1 MRIIIF
7 DKKSKMETL
16 IIQGKSASKAKL
28 LMKLAKEFDF
38 SAKKLN
44 SKEIEEIGI
53 ALSIEEGINEGL
65 LSESEKKEFL
75 KKLVK

>member
-1 MRIIIF
+1 MRILIF
-7 DKKSKMETL
+7 EKKKEMETL
-16 IIQGKSASKAKL
+16 IIQGNSASKAKL

-44 SKEIEEIGI
+44 SEEIEDLGL

>member
-1 MRIIIF
+1 
-7 DKKSKMETL
+7 METL

-38 SAKKLN
+38 AAKKLN
-44 SKEIEEIGI
+44 SEEIEDLGL
-53 ALSIEEGINEGL
+53 AFSIEEGINEGL
-65 LSESEKKEFL
+65 LNEHEKKGFL

>member
-1 MRIIIF
+1 
-7 DKKSKMETL
+7 METL

-44 SKEIEEIGI
+44 SEEIEDIGLAI
-53 ALSIEEGINEGL
+53 SIEEGVDSGL
-65 LSESEKKEFL
+65 LSESEKKDFL
-75 KKLVK
+75 DKLAKE